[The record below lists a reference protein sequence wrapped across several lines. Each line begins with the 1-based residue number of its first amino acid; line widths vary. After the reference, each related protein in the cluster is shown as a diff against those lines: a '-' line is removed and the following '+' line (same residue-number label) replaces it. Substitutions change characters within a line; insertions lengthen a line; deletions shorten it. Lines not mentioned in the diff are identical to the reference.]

1 MGDDSQGTR
10 AATLLRSRVSL
21 WREGSRRP
29 EDDLP
34 PPATHRKS
42 QRAPVVQA
50 LEIWGALPF
59 STAVRPELSRQTRE
73 LGQRPGSGT
82 LGGAR
87 VVGSVSAA
95 VGSNASVCMTL
106 RAARPRRPPRAL
118 AVEITPIGGSRAG
131 ARRARLPLAASTPR
145 SLPRNERRRTAR
157 RTGLPEKS
165 SPLTVRRALRPPQ
178 WRPPARDQVSS
189 EAPRC
194 TRVVGLALA
203 LPQTGD
209 HSRCIEVGRA
219 VCSKRLA
226 LRSSCRPGCEC
237 AAVGSV
243 VGSAADHEG
252 GAAVCGGAS
261 LPGRATEIS
270 YSVGTPAPSF
280 PPGAT
285 LVTSQPWAMIWP
297 SRGRK

>member
-95 VGSNASVCMTL
+95 VGSNASVLHDPAGGTAAATPARVGGRNHPDRGESRGGTTCET
-106 RAARPRRPPRAL
+106 AARGVDTSIPPPERKTTNRPPHGPAGKVVPPDRPAGPAAPSMASPGARSSIQRGPTLHTGRWSSPCSTPDGGSL
-118 AVEITPIGGSRAG
+118 AVHRSGTSR
-131 ARRARLPLAASTPR
+131 LL
-145 SLPRNERRRTAR
+145 
-157 RTGLPEKS
+157 
-165 SPLTVRRALRPPQ
+165 
-178 WRPPARDQVSS
+178 
-189 EAPRC
+189 EAP
-194 TRVVGLALA
+194 
-203 LPQTGD
+203 
-209 HSRCIEVGRA
+209 
-219 VCSKRLA
+219 
-226 LRSSCRPGCEC
+226 
-237 AAVGSV
+237 
-243 VGSAADHEG
+243 
-252 GAAVCGGAS
+252 GAS
-261 LPGRATEIS
+261 FVVPSGLRMRCRGLSGR
-270 YSVGTPAPSF
+270 VGCGS
-280 PPGAT
+280 
-285 LVTSQPWAMIWP
+285 
-297 SRGRK
+297 